1 VKKNATHQLKRAS
14 VVEDAWA
21 AAAAYGCDM
30 NLLERSLQ
38 RTPAE
43 RIRVHQMALDLIE
56 AFQVAGRRQIGRDR
70 RARRKT
76 RVD

>member
-1 VKKNATHQLKRAS
+1 MKKNATHQLKRAP
-14 VVEDAWA
+14 VAEDAWA

-43 RIRVHQMALDLIE
+43 RIDAHQGALDLVE
-56 AFQVAGRRQIGRDR
+56 AFQEAGKRRNG
-70 RARRKT
+70 KS
-76 RVD
+76 